1 MINKEFMEKQR
12 KMIERKIELLRGEA
26 SKNSGYDDQGSTDED
41 KAKEF
46 EDFEEKTA
54 LGKNIKVEIKN
65 LMGALRRI
73 DSGSYGK
80 CKADGEP
87 IELGRLKVYPEA
99 EYCVTHAKTNK

>member
-1 MINKEFMEKQR
+1 MITKKFIEKQR
-12 KMIERKIELLRGEA
+12 KIIEKRIELLRSEA

-46 EDFEEKTA
+46 EDFEEKMA

-65 LMGALRRI
+65 LMSALKRI

-80 CKADGEP
+80 CKVDGEP
-87 IELGRLKVYPEA
+87 IELARLSAYPEA
-99 EYCVTHAKTNK
+99 EYCATHAKTSK